1 MFKKL
6 IYLKIFNLPLQKT
19 KWYFVIM
26 HLSEEKK
33 KINLKEKVFFAM
45 PINLTFQ
52 RIKFDNEVNMQD
64 TDYSA

>member
-1 MFKKL
+1 M
-6 IYLKIFNLPLQKT
+6 KIFNLPLQKT

-26 HLSEEKK
+26 YFSEGKK
-33 KINLKEKVFFAM
+33 KINLKEKVFFAT

-52 RIKFDNEVNMQD
+52 RTKFDSEVNMQD